1 MCQKAEEEDQES
13 QPVLTESLWRTV
25 VWYSILQG
33 TQVWTK
39 TKQNTHYKERAV
51 VSAVSVVGK
60 LKDAETIQPH
70 LEIILIKIS
79 TLIPDSKRLY
89 PPYCPRRTST
99 MQSGARRCGV

>member
-1 MCQKAEEEDQES
+1 M
-13 QPVLTESLWRTV
+13 LTESLWRTV

-33 TQVWTK
+33 TRVWTK

-60 LKDAETIQPH
+60 LKDAETIRPH
-70 LEIILIKIS
+70 LEIILIKIP

-89 PPYCPRRTST
+89 PHRVESLCPHRTS
-99 MQSGARRCGV
+99 MSPQDIYDAE